1 MTSAPETERPESSE
15 PSESPEA
22 PAAESP
28 PARQPLVLLAAL
40 TGILA
45 VLCALVLP
53 FAPVSVNEPTV
64 SWPKDPARP
73 ESTLLN
79 LTAYRPLALDAT
91 VTCAVAR
98 QVQAAGPTVPAGA
111 VVLATVEPTWPLAVD
126 EGLVVTVGGDRLQVR
141 AMGRVLVDDPLA
153 GACTYT
159 ITGRGTGL
167 PEYQGAT
174 PDPLDPTVPDLTQ
187 LAGPDDA
194 VLTVSR
200 DGTELARATGPLLPS
215 VDMLTTSATAVA
227 PGALRVSIAVDD
239 EFTSS
244 PTFGKQVLIGLLVA
258 SLLATAVLLARVD
271 RGTER
276 PPRPRRFGRP
286 RIVDAVVPVVI
297 GFWTLVAPATDDD
310 GYYAAMARNARI
322 SGEVG
327 NYYQLYDQNFT
338 PFTWFYYV
346 LGWWQGVVGDAPV
359 LQRLL
364 AVAFGL
370 LTWVLLRRFAAD
382 AMAEVA
388 PDRPGVRSACHVVL
402 AAVFLAWWLP
412 QDMGVRPEGVVCV
425 CAVAAMHAV
434 LVAWRRERL
443 AVAWLAFALAGLG
456 FAAHP
461 TGFTLLAPLLAGLP
475 LLWRLVALPGD
486 AAATALRVLAVVS
499 GGMVAPLMAFVDG
512 GLRDFLRGQRIF
524 LSIQPQESWATE
536 IQRYAFLLGQMP
548 MGNYAKRAAVLLCL
562 LSLVWFGVLAAAA
575 RMRRV
580 QLPVALWF
588 SGSTTA
594 LAFAALW
601 LTPSKWTHHF
611 GALAGV
617 GTAFLALFLA
627 LAVPTV
633 RSVLGMWRLP
643 YGLVAAAAGSYVLAI
658 ALSWHGPNQ
667 WPYAWLDGVRR
678 PTFTPAIKHV
688 LLDSP
693 LLWLLALVVVVG
705 GLVVSGRVVGTRDPR
720 LNVLRAVPIL
730 VVISLAFTTV
740 YTVYTFGLAAVQGLP
755 RASIWA
761 QGLADPTASR
771 CGAAAATEVLDPFTA
786 VPLAEVPGLPAPPP
800 ATGFVNGGGYYAGNR
815 PQGVAGER
823 VWGSL
828 VARDGASAERTEGEV
843 TTPWY
848 ALPDAAS
855 GTVTVIAAGSLA
867 DGVRLTGRVRA
878 AGRRRG
884 RGGRYRGADR
894 RRARPLVAHPGPGA
908 DGRRGPGAPGGGR
921 RVRRDPRLAGVL
933 GAGRRPAG
941 GARRPPAPR
950 RARRAGL
957 AAGVRLALPAPAR
970 DRQRDHRAGR
980 VRGAVGG
987 AARCRVSRT
996 GRSRPS
1002 RGGAFAQLSRSQS
1015 VLELATVEP
1024 VDPNVQV
1031 VVFGSPLGRD
1041 RYTLIENRRTESGTS
1056 RIGPR
1061 TRRKR
1066 PRCGGG
1072 SGMPSP
1078 SPYGRSVLSPPRPAT
1093 PPADLGARGT
1103 LGRARLVLAVGLL
1116 TALAALAF
1124 PFAPVRQP
1132 EINYLWTPA
1141 DGTAVAL
1148 PLMPY
1153 QPVELTATIGC
1164 AAARTG
1170 GLLLST
1176 VPPRPDPA
1184 ALPLDGLRLVGTP
1197 AGVRI
1202 TSGGRRPGHRGP
1214 ADRRLHSRAGV
1225 RRDRHRRRAGRDPR
1239 APASR
1244 RRPPGRRRDLHRS
1257 AHRHRHQ
1264 RPARA
1269 LADRR
1274 QPVPHDPVVLED
1286 RSRRDLP
1293 RRARDPVRPARRR
1306 RPGAS
1311 PRADPAARLVA
1322 APSGRRR
1329 GDGAAG
1335 GVVGDRLG
1343 DRGRRV
1349 HRRHR
1354 PQPRRQRLRR
1364 QRLPLAQR
1372 PRGPVQLVLRAVPLV
1387 VDDLGRDAV
1396 DAAAVDPA
1404 RAAVL
1409 VPGLPAAA
1417 APAGQDRMTGQDRTG
1432 SGRSSQVDAVD
1443 RRPGLRHLVG
1453 AAGSGPAARAV
1464 GGGRHGADV
1473 PGGGAGRG
1481 HPPGAAAGRRC

>member
-1 MTSAPETERPESSE
+1 M
-15 PSESPEA
+15 
-22 PAAESP
+22 
-28 PARQPLVLLAAL
+28 LLAAL

-73 ESTLLN
+73 EPTLLN

-174 PDPLDPTVPDLTQ
+174 PDPLDPTVPDLTR

-227 PGALRVSIAVDD
+227 PGALRVTLAVDD

-244 PTFGKQVLIGLLVA
+244 PTFSKQVLIGLLVA
-258 SLLATAVLLARVD
+258 SLLATAVLLGRVD

-276 PPRPRRFGRP
+276 PPRPRWFGRP

-382 AMAEVA
+382 AMTEVA

-425 CAVAAMHAV
+425 CAVATMHAV

-475 LLWRLVALPGD
+475 LLWRLVALPGNT
-486 AAATALRVLAVVS
+486 AATALRALAVVS
-499 GGMVAPLMAFVDG
+499 GGMVAPLLAFVDG

-580 QLPVALWF
+580 QLPVALWL

-693 LLWLLALVVVVG
+693 LLWLLALAVVVG

-786 VPLAEVPGLPAPPP
+786 VPLAEAPGLPAPPP

-848 ALPDAAS
+848 ALPDAAAGAG

-867 DGVRLTGRVRA
+867 DGVRLTAEYG
-878 AGRRRG
+878 
-884 RGGRYRGADR
+884 
-894 RRARPLVAHPGPGA
+894 
-908 DGRRGPGAPGGGR
+908 
-921 RVRRDPRLAGVL
+921 
-933 GAGRRPAG
+933 
-941 GARRPPAPR
+941 
-950 RARRAGL
+950 RRAGDTVE
-957 AAGVRLALPAPAR
+957 AAGTEVLTDAAHDASWRTLSLEPTAGADLVRLVGVDASGAIHGWLAFSAPVVARPVALADLLPRDAPVALGWPLAFGWPCQRQPGIVNGITEPAAF
-970 DRQRDHRAGR
+970 G
-980 VRGAVGG
+980 VLWGASGPLSGFSDG
-987 AARCRVSRT
+987 AFQ
-996 GRSRPS
+996 PS

-1056 RIGPR
+1056 TETGPR
-1061 TRRKR
+1061 T
-1066 PRCGGG
+1066 
-1072 SGMPSP
+1072 
-1078 SPYGRSVLSPPRPAT
+1078 
-1093 PPADLGARGT
+1093 
-1103 LGRARLVLAVGLL
+1103 VG
-1116 TALAALAF
+1116 
-1124 PFAPVRQP
+1124 
-1132 EINYLWTPA
+1132 
-1141 DGTAVAL
+1141 
-1148 PLMPY
+1148 
-1153 QPVELTATIGC
+1153 
-1164 AAARTG
+1164 
-1170 GLLLST
+1170 
-1176 VPPRPDPA
+1176 
-1184 ALPLDGLRLVGTP
+1184 
-1197 AGVRI
+1197 
-1202 TSGGRRPGHRGP
+1202 
-1214 ADRRLHSRAGV
+1214 
-1225 RRDRHRRRAGRDPR
+1225 
-1239 APASR
+1239 
-1244 RRPPGRRRDLHRS
+1244 
-1257 AHRHRHQ
+1257 
-1264 RPARA
+1264 
-1269 LADRR
+1269 
-1274 QPVPHDPVVLED
+1274 
-1286 RSRRDLP
+1286 
-1293 RRARDPVRPARRR
+1293 
-1306 RPGAS
+1306 
-1311 PRADPAARLVA
+1311 
-1322 APSGRRR
+1322 
-1329 GDGAAG
+1329 
-1335 GVVGDRLG
+1335 
-1343 DRGRRV
+1343 
-1349 HRRHR
+1349 
-1354 PQPRRQRLRR
+1354 
-1364 QRLPLAQR
+1364 
-1372 PRGPVQLVLRAVPLV
+1372 
-1387 VDDLGRDAV
+1387 
-1396 DAAAVDPA
+1396 
-1404 RAAVL
+1404 
-1409 VPGLPAAA
+1409 
-1417 APAGQDRMTGQDRTG
+1417 
-1432 SGRSSQVDAVD
+1432 
-1443 RRPGLRHLVG
+1443 
-1453 AAGSGPAARAV
+1453 
-1464 GGGRHGADV
+1464 
-1473 PGGGAGRG
+1473 
-1481 HPPGAAAGRRC
+1481 

>member
-1 MTSAPETERPESSE
+1 M
-15 PSESPEA
+15 
-22 PAAESP
+22 
-28 PARQPLVLLAAL
+28 LLAAL
-40 TGILA
+40 TGLLA

-73 ESTLLN
+73 EPTLLN

-174 PDPLDPTVPDLTQ
+174 PDPLDPTVPDLTR

-227 PGALRVSIAVDD
+227 PGALRVTLAVDD

-244 PTFGKQVLIGLLVA
+244 PTFSKQVLIGLLVA
-258 SLLATAVLLARVD
+258 SLLATAVLLGRVD

-276 PPRPRRFGRP
+276 PPRPRWFGRP

-425 CAVAAMHAV
+425 CAVATMHAV

-475 LLWRLVALPGD
+475 LLWRLVAAARQP
-486 AAATALRVLAVVS
+486 AATALRALAVVS
-499 GGMVAPLMAFVDG
+499 GGMVAPLLAFVDG

-536 IQRYAFLLGQMP
+536 IQRYAFLLGQIP

-580 QLPVALWF
+580 QLPVALWL

-643 YGLVAAAAGSYVLAI
+643 YGLVAAAAGSYVLVI

-678 PTFTPAIKHV
+678 PTFTPR
-688 LLDSP
+688 S
-693 LLWLLALVVVVG
+693 
-705 GLVVSGRVVGTRDPR
+705 STCCSTRR
-720 LNVLRAVPIL
+720 CCGCSRSWSSWACWWCRAGW
-730 VVISLAFTTV
+730 SA
-740 YTVYTFGLAAVQGLP
+740 
-755 RASIWA
+755 
-761 QGLADPTASR
+761 
-771 CGAAAATEVLDPFTA
+771 
-786 VPLAEVPGLPAPPP
+786 P
-800 ATGFVNGGGYYAGNR
+800 AT
-815 PQGVAGER
+815 
-823 VWGSL
+823 
-828 VARDGASAERTEGEV
+828 
-843 TTPWY
+843 
-848 ALPDAAS
+848 
-855 GTVTVIAAGSLA
+855 
-867 DGVRLTGRVRA
+867 
-878 AGRRRG
+878 RG
-884 RGGRYRGADR
+884 
-894 RRARPLVAHPGPGA
+894 
-908 DGRRGPGAPGGGR
+908 
-921 RVRRDPRLAGVL
+921 
-933 GAGRRPAG
+933 
-941 GARRPPAPR
+941 
-950 RARRAGL
+950 
-957 AAGVRLALPAPAR
+957 
-970 DRQRDHRAGR
+970 
-980 VRGAVGG
+980 
-987 AARCRVSRT
+987 
-996 GRSRPS
+996 
-1002 RGGAFAQLSRSQS
+1002 
-1015 VLELATVEP
+1015 
-1024 VDPNVQV
+1024 
-1031 VVFGSPLGRD
+1031 
-1041 RYTLIENRRTESGTS
+1041 
-1056 RIGPR
+1056 
-1061 TRRKR
+1061 
-1066 PRCGGG
+1066 
-1072 SGMPSP
+1072 
-1078 SPYGRSVLSPPRPAT
+1078 
-1093 PPADLGARGT
+1093 
-1103 LGRARLVLAVGLL
+1103 
-1116 TALAALAF
+1116 
-1124 PFAPVRQP
+1124 
-1132 EINYLWTPA
+1132 
-1141 DGTAVAL
+1141 
-1148 PLMPY
+1148 
-1153 QPVELTATIGC
+1153 
-1164 AAARTG
+1164 
-1170 GLLLST
+1170 
-1176 VPPRPDPA
+1176 
-1184 ALPLDGLRLVGTP
+1184 
-1197 AGVRI
+1197 
-1202 TSGGRRPGHRGP
+1202 
-1214 ADRRLHSRAGV
+1214 
-1225 RRDRHRRRAGRDPR
+1225 
-1239 APASR
+1239 
-1244 RRPPGRRRDLHRS
+1244 
-1257 AHRHRHQ
+1257 
-1264 RPARA
+1264 
-1269 LADRR
+1269 
-1274 QPVPHDPVVLED
+1274 
-1286 RSRRDLP
+1286 
-1293 RRARDPVRPARRR
+1293 
-1306 RPGAS
+1306 
-1311 PRADPAARLVA
+1311 
-1322 APSGRRR
+1322 
-1329 GDGAAG
+1329 
-1335 GVVGDRLG
+1335 
-1343 DRGRRV
+1343 
-1349 HRRHR
+1349 
-1354 PQPRRQRLRR
+1354 
-1364 QRLPLAQR
+1364 
-1372 PRGPVQLVLRAVPLV
+1372 
-1387 VDDLGRDAV
+1387 
-1396 DAAAVDPA
+1396 
-1404 RAAVL
+1404 
-1409 VPGLPAAA
+1409 
-1417 APAGQDRMTGQDRTG
+1417 
-1432 SGRSSQVDAVD
+1432 
-1443 RRPGLRHLVG
+1443 
-1453 AAGSGPAARAV
+1453 
-1464 GGGRHGADV
+1464 
-1473 PGGGAGRG
+1473 
-1481 HPPGAAAGRRC
+1481 